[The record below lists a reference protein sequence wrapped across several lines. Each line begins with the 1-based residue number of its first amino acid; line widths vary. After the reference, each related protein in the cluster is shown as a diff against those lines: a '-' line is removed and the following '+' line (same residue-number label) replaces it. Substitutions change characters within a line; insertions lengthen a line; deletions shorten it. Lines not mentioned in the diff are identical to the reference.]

1 MDKLPLPND
10 RNIKTDLIHLPVPSL
25 VMVNE
30 TEQRWFFPSADTLI
44 YTVFPKSGLLGQA
57 DATSPITTWG
67 VVIFVSSQVQ
77 NVASAVE
84 WNKSQTH
91 AKI

>member
-1 MDKLPLPND
+1 MTEILNQVWFTFQFQVL
-10 RNIKTDLIHLPVPSL
+10 
-25 VMVNE
+25 VNE

-44 YTVFPKSGLLGQA
+44 YIVFPKSGLLEQAA